1 MATRSASTGQPRAVE
16 RVNRTPRPL
25 RALQAKARHLKEK
38 VNAMLAMLLLVVS
51 ASAGTAGA
59 GAAFAAD
66 VAGTGALANLGGVAL
81 GIAAV
86 VIGAVVGVVL
96 LNATA
101 DLYIDSVAG
110 LIGTLS
116 TASFGTTFGD
126 SMLDIVVLIVS
137 IVAPFAL
144 LGLAI
149 AVIVLK
155 GRRNA
160 SS

>member
-1 MATRSASTGQPRAVE
+1 MATRSASQGLPRGLRA
-16 RVNRTPRPL
+16 RVNRKFQEVKE
-25 RALQAKARHLKEK
+25 RAQAL
-38 VNAMLAMLLLVVS
+38 MAMLLLMV
-51 ASAGTAGA
+51 ASTSGAAGA
-59 GAAFAAD
+59 GALAAD
-66 VAGTGALANLGGVAL
+66 VAGTAALANLGGVAL

-86 VIGAVVGVVL
+86 VVGAVVGVVL

-110 LIGTLS
+110 LIGTLN
-116 TASFGTTFGD
+116 TATFGTTFGD

-155 GRRNA
+155 GRKNA